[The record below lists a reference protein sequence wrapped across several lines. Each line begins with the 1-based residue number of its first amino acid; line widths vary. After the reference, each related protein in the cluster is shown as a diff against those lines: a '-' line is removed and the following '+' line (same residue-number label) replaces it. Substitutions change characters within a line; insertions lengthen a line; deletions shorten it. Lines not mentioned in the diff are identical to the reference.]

1 MEKENNQ
8 EMGEF
13 NFDLP
18 QVEAAPVTKPRIHF
32 AGESTCVS
40 CEG

>member
-1 MEKENNQ
+1 MEKENNK

-18 QVEAAPVTKPRIHF
+18 TVEGVPAAKPRIHF

>member
-1 MEKENNQ
+1 MSKE
-8 EMGEF
+8 
-13 NFDLP
+13 FDFSLP
-18 QVEAAPVTKPRIHF
+18 EVEGPKAKPRIHF